1 MNHFF
6 SAVLLMLTT
15 LFPTDYSRDVIK
27 PSINLISPVDAVRVM
42 QGETVNVNALVKDN
56 QALKDFQ
63 IKITKGGDSS
73 LCFAQYFSCNH
84 MVNAKRDAKGND
96 IPVISGKKETCLDF
110 AIGVDEN
117 AVVGDYYFQIEV
129 EDEAGNKSLKKVGF
143 YIERNQNDS

>member
-15 LFPTDYSRDVIK
+15 LFSTDHSRDVIK

-42 QGETVNVNALVKDN
+42 QGETVIVNALVKDN
-56 QALKDFQ
+56 QVLKDFQ

-73 LCFAQYFSCNH
+73 LCFARYFSCNH

-96 IPVISGKKETCLDF
+96 IPVISGKKETCLEF

-117 AVVGDYYFQIEV
+117 AVVGDYYFQLEV
-129 EDEAGNKSLKKVGF
+129 EDESGNRSMKKVGF
-143 YIERNQNDS
+143 YIERN